1 MNSIS
6 RFVSF
11 FLRMILLYSIF
22 MLPYQLY
29 LLDIRTNVFPSLDL
43 IIIFLLSIKYSQ
55 LNYIKL
61 FLIGMFL
68 DYLNGF
74 DGCIYPLIL
83 ILSECALRYFQ
94 SSNHLNYL
102 SKLTLFVYYIS
113 CATLIKYIIFSFITS
128 NNIFLASLLM
138 QYLTTILIYPLIYMP
153 LATLLKLA
161 K

>member
-1 MNSIS
+1 MYSIPA
-6 RFVSF
+6 FVMF
-11 FLRMILLYSIF
+11 FWRITLLYSLF

-43 IIIFLLSIKYSQ
+43 IIIFLLSIKYSK
-55 LNYIKL
+55 LNYILL

-74 DGCIYPLIL
+74 DRCIYPLIL
-83 ILSECALRYFQ
+83 ILSECALRYFR

-113 CATLIKYIIFSFITS
+113 CATLIKYIIFSLIAS
-128 NNIFLASLLM
+128 NNVFLASLLM